1 MKKYSSLG
9 DILVDFRNLN
19 ELSQMDLASKFDVDI
34 RTVSRWERNETLLRP
49 EKEEEMAEI
58 TFIPNQ
64 VIRNLNTSYP
74 IPTYYDFELRK
85 YSLSRL
91 TNILPDI
98 NWIKKSIDHINDKIR
113 PIETEKDIDFII
125 RYTLAQKDSLKN
137 ISKLVIREAIR
148 LLPELNL
155 LVTDEQGNYAGH
167 SLYFPLT
174 NEAYKLVKEQ
184 KLMEKNITLEHLV
197 DYTEQSPPI
206 FYCHSITADCNEN
219 FFFIIGSVLKFYRDT
234 VLDENYIY
242 AIITSRYDSYVMNND
257 LGVRLIW
264 EDKKQ
269 QENLNLKAPP
279 RLYEGNFKDFLNK
292 ENC

>member
-1 MKKYSSLG
+1 MKKYSTIGEL
-9 DILVDFRNLN
+9 LLDFRSIN
-19 ELSQMDLASKFDVDI
+19 ELSQMDLASKFDVDV
-34 RTVSRWERNETLLRP
+34 RTVYRWEQNETLLRP

-64 VIRNLNTSYP
+64 VIRNLNTFYP

-85 YSLSRL
+85 YSLSLL
-91 TNILPDI
+91 TNTLPDI

-125 RYTLAQKDSLKN
+125 KYTLAQKDSLKN

-155 LVTDEQGNYAGH
+155 IVTDEQGNYAGH

-174 NEAYKLVKEQ
+174 NEAYLLVKNQ
-184 KLMEKNITLEHLV
+184 ILMEKDITLEHLA
-197 DYTEQSPPI
+197 DYNEQSPPV

-219 FFFIIGSVLKFYRDT
+219 FFFIIGSVLKFYRDAP
-234 VLDENYIY
+234 LDKNYIY
-242 AIITSRYDSYVMNND
+242 AIITSRYDSYDMNKD

-264 EDKKQ
+264 EDVEQ
-269 QENLNLKAPP
+269 QEKLNLKVPP
-279 RLYEGNFKDFLNK
+279 RLYEGNFNNFLDK
-292 ENC
+292 